1 MPGQEKKKKNAFF
14 GEIKKN
20 SFRKKTAEKRIKT
33 CCEVFA
39 FSYLLH
45 LGIRTKK

>member
-14 GEIKKN
+14 GEKKKL
-20 SFRKKTAEKRIKT
+20 FPKKTAEKRIKT